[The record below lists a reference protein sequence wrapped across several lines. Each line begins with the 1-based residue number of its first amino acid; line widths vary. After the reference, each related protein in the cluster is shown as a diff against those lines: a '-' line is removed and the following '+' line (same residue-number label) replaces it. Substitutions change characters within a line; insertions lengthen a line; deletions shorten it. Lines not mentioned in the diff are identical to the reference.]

1 MKFIVVLLTI
11 LVLIVMISVWAVPVS
26 SYIRSI
32 MAWRHIEQQTVELLR
47 REAVKFL
54 VTDRLM
60 TSIVVKSI
68 DQNWLWGGREGY
80 LIATVKVYLGI
91 DLETINE
98 DDITR
103 DLGKVIVKL
112 PEPELL
118 DFAVDYARTR
128 VLTRRSGLL
137 IIADLIRNSDM
148 RDDLY
153 KKLRKET
160 VDQLK
165 EYQMFPSREEL
176 VARLNRYSPVLRSQ
190 LGVELVFI

>member
-1 MKFIVVLLTI
+1 MKLIIVLLI
-11 LVLIVMISVWAVPVS
+11 ILIVMISVWAAPVS

-32 MAWRHIEQQTVELLR
+32 MAWKHIERQTVELLR
-47 REAVKFL
+47 REVVKFL

-60 TSIVVKSI
+60 TSIVVETI

-98 DDITR
+98 DDITT
-103 DLGKVIVKL
+103 DLGKIIVKI
-112 PEPELL
+112 PAPELL
-118 DFAVDYARTR
+118 DFAVDYERTR
-128 VLTRRSGLL
+128 VLTRRTGLL

-153 KKLRKET
+153 KQLQKET
-160 VDQLK
+160 MDQLK
-165 EYQMFPSREEL
+165 EYGMFPSREEL
-176 VARLNRYSPVLRSQ
+176 VARLNRYSPVLGSQ